1 MAAGILQGA
10 ARWRAPLHSCVA
22 AFGLLIFLLPA
33 NLIGVGSSSA
43 ESPARSPDPGTVR
56 VPQDITWGAGASKWQ
71 GFWGRR
77 ETLRC
82 PAGGPLE
89 MAWGTDIYTDD
100 SSICT
105 AAVHA
110 GLISVQEGGVVTIEI
125 RPDAG
130 QYGGTDRNGTWTGDW
145 MEPWNGAFVFI
156 WGEALK
162 GPEPAIAAAGTLQA
176 DSWAGQAGRVLT
188 FQCLGP
194 VELHTI
200 YGTDVYTDDS
210 SICSAGVHA
219 GLITQK
225 SGGMVTIKLQQ
236 GIDSF
241 PASTRNGVTSY
252 VSNDWKGQSF
262 RFVATPPGTS
272 PAPTESTPY
281 LKPPGSVAPPSQ
293 RQAKGVDGLQL
304 SVVSSRN

>member
-1 MAAGILQGA
+1 MTANVHRGA
-10 ARWRAPLHSCVA
+10 RQRLA
-22 AFGLLIFLLPA
+22 LLSLRLALSSLFIFLIAGFL
-33 NLIGVGSSSA
+33 GVGRSSA
-43 ESPARSPDPGTVR
+43 QPPALPHAPDV
-56 VPQDITWGAGASKWQ
+56 VPLPQEITWGTGASKWQ

-110 GLISVQEGGVVTIEI
+110 GLISAQQGGVVTVEI

-130 QYGGTDRNGTWTGDW
+130 QYGGTSRNGMGTGDW
-145 MEPWNGAFVFI
+145 MEPWNGAFIFV

-162 GPEPAIAAAGTLQA
+162 EPEPAIAATDTAQV
-176 DSWAGQAGRVLT
+176 DSWAGQVGRVLT
-188 FQCLGP
+188 FQCNGP
-194 VELHTI
+194 LELHTI

-210 SICSAGVHA
+210 SVCSAAVHA

-225 SGGMVTIKLQQ
+225 AGGMVTIKLQQ
-236 GIDSF
+236 GINSF
-241 PASTRNGVTSY
+241 TASTRNGVTSY
-252 VSNDWKGQSF
+252 VSNGWKGQSF
-262 RFVATPPGTS
+262 TFVATPPGTP

-281 LKPPGSVAPPSQ
+281 LKPPGSVSPPSQ
-293 RQAKGVDGLQL
+293 RQAKRVIREQ
-304 SVVSSRN
+304 SSGISFRN